1 MIIVLLFKVIQCPKC
16 PLGSI
21 FLHRAVTN
29 ANRHLRSP
37 FFLIR
42 FLIDFWPSL
51 EASVRYKF
59 PAWARGIQSRSYCK
73 IYFDIAWFSYDFW
86 ASVCLEV
93 SVCLGKC
100 LSVWASVCLFGQVS
114 VCLGKCLSVWA
125 SVCLE
130 LSVCLDGQPV
140 SRKKWNQTGLPKVVK
155 TIAKQLG
162 IDNFLA
168 PELPGR
174 VKPLQRC
181 LLESIFLDALW
192 ENGTDTFDKAV

>member
-29 ANRHLRSP
+29 ANRHLRTP
-37 FFLIR
+37 LFPIR

-73 IYFDIAWFSYDFW
+73 IYFDITWFSYDFW

-114 VCLGKCLSVWA
+114 VCLGKCLFGAFCLFGRTA
-125 SVCLE
+125 SKQKKMK
-130 LSVCLDGQPV
+130 SNWPSKSGQNK
-140 SRKKWNQTGLPKVVK
+140 SK
-155 TIAKQLG
+155 TIR
-162 IDNFLA
+162 N
-168 PELPGR
+168 
-174 VKPLQRC
+174 
-181 LLESIFLDALW
+181 W
-192 ENGTDTFDKAV
+192 

>member
-29 ANRHLRSP
+29 ANRPLRSP
-37 FFLIR
+37 LFLIR
-42 FLIDFWPSL
+42 FLIDFWSSL

-86 ASVCLEV
+86 ASVCLE
-93 SVCLGKC
+93 
-100 LSVWASVCLFGQVS
+100 VS

-181 LLESIFLDALW
+181 LLESIFLDALG